1 MTRIS
6 AATSCRNS
14 VVALAL
20 LGLACAHPS
29 PGPRWTPL
37 GPSCAAD
44 APAVELPAAQ
54 RDSLGGPGPEAR
66 ATSDDR
72 WAAAARELPRGFAGG
87 VLGGGPVGFFGGTTP
102 RHAAPPP

>member
-1 MTRIS
+1 MTRICG
-6 AATSCRNS
+6 ATSCRNS

-37 GPSCAAD
+37 GRSCPAD

-54 RDSLGGPGPEAR
+54 RDSLGGLGPQAP
-66 ATSDDR
+66 ATSDDPL
-72 WAAAARELPRGFAGG
+72 AGAARGLAGG
-87 VLGGGPVGFFGGTTP
+87 FPGQNLQGGLGVFLVGTDQ
-102 RHAAPPP
+102 RD

>member
-37 GPSCAAD
+37 APSCAAD
-44 APAVELPAAQ
+44 APAVELPAAP
-54 RDSLGGPGPEAR
+54 RDSLGGAGPQAR

-72 WAAAARELPRGFAGG
+72 RAAAPRELPRGFAGER
-87 VLGGGPVGFFGGTTP
+87 LEGGPVVFFVGTTP
-102 RHAAPPP
+102 R

>member
-37 GPSCAAD
+37 APSCAAD
-44 APAVELPAAQ
+44 APAVGLPPPP
-54 RDSLGGPGPEAR
+54 RDPLRGAGPPAPAPSGGRRGGGARGVARGFWGGGVRGGPGRFFLGAR
-66 ATSDDR
+66 
-72 WAAAARELPRGFAGG
+72 P
-87 VLGGGPVGFFGGTTP
+87 
-102 RHAAPPP
+102 